1 MKHFCIIILFLINF
15 QFLSQENK
23 SNYTFNIDIG
33 LPISSGNELFKDVM
47 QGLVSTNFY
56 GQYRFPVNLNIAFG
70 ARYSVF
76 TINEFAVNKENNG
89 AIHIG
94 ALFSQV
100 GYEKLFT
107 NRFALDLG
115 MKFGYSM
122 NYANTD
128 LNKISGINPISYE
141 AFIFEPMLGLILY
154 SDEQNSYRF
163 NIAYCVQNYSFQPE
177 IIGLLSNLDY
187 LDSNLKNNT
196 NYFVIGFGYTYFFKK
211 K

>member
-163 NIAYCVQNYSFQPE
+163 NIAYCVQSYSFQPE

>member
-1 MKHFCIIILFLINF
+1 MRYFCVIVVVFINF

-23 SNYTFNIDIG
+23 SNYTFNMDIG
-33 LPISSGNELFKDVM
+33 IPISLGNEPFKDIM

-56 GQYRFPVNLNIAFG
+56 GQYRLPINLNIAFG
-70 ARYSVF
+70 GRYSMF
-76 TINEFAVNKENNG
+76 TINEFAINEENNG
-89 AIHIG
+89 AIHMG
-94 ALFSQV
+94 ALFCQV
-100 GYEKLFT
+100 GYEKLYT

-122 NYANTD
+122 NYASTD
-128 LNKISGINPISYE
+128 LNKISGVNPISYN
-141 AFIFEPMLGLILY
+141 AFIFEPTLGLILY

-163 NIAYCVQNYSFQPE
+163 NIAYCIQNYSFEPE